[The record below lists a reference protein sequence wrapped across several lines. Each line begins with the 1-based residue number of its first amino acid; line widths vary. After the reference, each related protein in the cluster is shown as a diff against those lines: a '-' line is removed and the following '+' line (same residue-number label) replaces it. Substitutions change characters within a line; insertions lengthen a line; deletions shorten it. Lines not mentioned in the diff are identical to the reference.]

1 MHSKIFESCIIFITD
16 LTLINCYNHSS
27 MKPEER
33 DATMLA
39 SAKANLEKMA
49 FFGLTE
55 FQENSQYLFEETFNL
70 KYVSCFI
77 FLLLSIFFGNI

>member
-1 MHSKIFESCIIFITD
+1 
-16 LTLINCYNHSS
+16 

-39 SAKANLEKMA
+39 SAKANLERMA

-55 FQENSQYLFEETFNL
+55 FQENSQYIFEETFNL
-70 KYVSCFI
+70 K
-77 FLLLSIFFGNI
+77 